1 MNFLVVTLV
10 KDDLLEFWETRN
22 SVFQQTLTPKHLVI
36 DSSKSSEIGDTQN
49 QSDLFTIISC
59 PPKGIY
65 GAMNQA
71 LEYIAREISEDY
83 YVVFLNSGDV
93 FESEDVLE
101 MLSLEIEAGD
111 SWIYT
116 GYRVHDPATG
126 TSRVIRPVSNTASSQ
141 LYARNPINHQSLFV
155 LTTALRDVGQFDESY
170 RVAADW
176 EYITRLR
183 KITEGKFI
191 DIVSTRFVLGG
202 FSSVNRKVGNRELL
216 RLRKKYLSGS
226 FYSSVKSLSFFYY
239 REVRLNIFI
248 MFFEKRPTL
257 LGWIRRVMGWR

>member
-22 SVFQQTLTPKHLVI
+22 SVLKQTFTPKHLVI
-36 DSSKSSEIGDTQN
+36 DSSESSEIRDAQN
-49 QSDLFTIISC
+49 QSELFTIITC

-71 LEYIAREISEDY
+71 LDHIAREISEKY

-93 FESEDVLE
+93 FESDGVLE
-101 MLSLEIEAGD
+101 LLSLEIEPED

-126 TSRVIRPVSNTASSQ
+126 TSRVIRPASNTASSQ

-176 EYITRLR
+176 DYITRLR
-183 KITEGKFI
+183 KVTEGRFI
-191 DIVSTRFVLGG
+191 DIVSTRFALGG
-202 FSSVNRKVGNRELL
+202 FSSINRKIGNKELL
-216 RLRKKYLSGS
+216 RLRSKYLPNSL
-226 FYSSVKSLSFFYY
+226 YSSMRSLCFFYY

>member
-22 SVFQQTLTPKHLVI
+22 SVLKQTFKPKHLVI
-36 DSSKSSEIGDTQN
+36 DSSESSEIRDTQN
-49 QSDLFTIISC
+49 QSDLFTIITC

-71 LEYIAREISEDY
+71 LEYIAREISEKY
-83 YVVFLNSGDV
+83 YVVFLNSGDL
-93 FESEDVLE
+93 FESDDVLE
-101 MLSLEIEAGD
+101 MLSLKIEPQD

-116 GYRVHDPATG
+116 GYRVHDPVTG
-126 TSRVIRPVSNTASSQ
+126 TSRIIRPVSNTSSSQ

-155 LTTALRDVGQFDESY
+155 LTSALRDVGQFDESY

-176 EYITRLR
+176 DYITRLR
-183 KITEGKFI
+183 KITEGRFI
-191 DIVSTRFVLGG
+191 DIVSTRFALGG
-202 FSSVNRKVGNRELL
+202 FSSINRKVGNKELL
-216 RLRKKYLSGS
+216 RLRSKYLPNS
-226 FYSSVKSLSFFYY
+226 FYPSAKSLCFFYY
-239 REVRLNIFI
+239 REVRLNIFT

-257 LGWIRRVMGWR
+257 LGWIRRVLGSR

>member
-1 MNFLVVTLV
+1 MKFLVVTLV
-10 KDDLLEFWETRN
+10 KDDLLEFWQTRN
-22 SVFQQTLTPKHLVI
+22 SVLRQSIIPKHLVI
-36 DSSKSSEIGDTQN
+36 DSSESTEIGDTQN
-49 QSDLFTIISC
+49 QSDLFTIITC

-71 LEYIAREISEDY
+71 LDYISNEISEKY
-83 YVVFLNSGDV
+83 FVLFLNSGDV

-101 MLSLEIEAGD
+101 ILSLEIESKD

-126 TSRVIRPVSNTASSQ
+126 TSKVFRPVSNSSLSQ

-155 LTTALRDVGQFDESY
+155 LTTALREVGQFDESY

-176 EYITRLR
+176 DYITRLR
-183 KITEGKFI
+183 NISEGRFI
-191 DIVSTRFVLGG
+191 DIVSTKFVLGG
-202 FSSVNRKVGNRELL
+202 FSSINRKVGNTELL
-216 RLRKKYLSGS
+216 RLRSKYLSNS
-226 FYSSVKSLSFFYY
+226 FYSSVKSLCFFYY

-248 MFFEKRPTL
+248 MFFEKRPKI
-257 LGWIRRVMGWR
+257 LGWIRRFMGWR